1 MTPKTVQEKLSL
13 GRVAYNEIYRRII
26 SLVYEPGQRLEES
39 QLVEQLSIGRT
50 PVREALLH
58 LTADLLVESQP
69 GKGYIVRPITLQNT
83 KAAFEALAILELGVA
98 DLAVRLDTA
107 PYLALMADANARV
120 AAAIESM
127 NILELVEANSD
138 FHNCFAACSRNMYL
152 IQGLQRIRCETNRL
166 AYLSYGNEIDPL
178 RSLKEH
184 YRSVIQQHSDIMRFI
199 KTRDLRNLNL
209 MLSEHIDIFKK
220 RVINYLNLS

>member
-1 MTPKTVQEKLSL
+1 
-13 GRVAYNEIYRRII
+13 
-26 SLVYEPGQRLEES
+26 
-39 QLVEQLSIGRT
+39 LVEQLGIGRT

-58 LTADLLVESQP
+58 LAADLLVESQP

-107 PYLALMADANARV
+107 PYVGMMENANNRV
-120 AAAIESM
+120 ATAIKGM

-166 AYLSYGNEIDPL
+166 AYLSYGNEIDPG

-184 YRSVIQQHSDIMRFI
+184 YRSVTQQHGDIIRFI
-199 KTRDLRNLNL
+199 KERDLKNLSQTL
-209 MLSEHIDIFKK
+209 TEHIQIFKK
-220 RVINYLNLS
+220 RVLSYLDIG